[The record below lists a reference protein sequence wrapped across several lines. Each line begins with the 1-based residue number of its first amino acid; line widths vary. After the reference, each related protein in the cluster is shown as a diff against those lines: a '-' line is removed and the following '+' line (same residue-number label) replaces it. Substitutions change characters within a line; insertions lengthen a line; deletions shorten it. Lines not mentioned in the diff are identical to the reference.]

1 MRDEKLESYVLSS
14 ALLDPKCALAVCNQ
28 AEEIFTVPN
37 YRELR
42 NVIASLVERKI
53 DISLVTIRI
62 ESVSAAATAA
72 AMNIEFMQSSRQWR
86 NALEKLITMHN
97 DREMLHAIE
106 ATKNVCSEMGAMA
119 ARSFLDNSIRSIQN
133 RMRMPTESLGD
144 YTAEEVYEPAKFV
157 PSCIEE
163 FDEKAAGFVHGLTII
178 GGRPSVGK
186 TAVALAAMIRMSSCG
201 ERPLFFSMEMPRKD
215 LAKRALAA
223 AAKVNLFNLMRGQLS
238 DEERRRCD
246 MFWPSVKKALQNI
259 RVRQGV
265 IGLDDFLLTT
275 RQEIEMNGA
284 TCVFADHIGLL
295 RMPNNDMQRYLQIR
309 EITRETKAFAMAYD
323 LPAILLSQLR
333 RPENEDREPSLHDL
347 KESGAIEEDAD
358 TVLLLHSSP
367 TMRENHQMRMILGKN
382 RNGPTGAMDV
392 TFIRKYMQFGPWA
405 GAGYAETMIQE
416 GG

>member
-1 MRDEKLESYVLSS
+1 MRDEKLETYVLSS
-14 ALLDPKCALAVCNQ
+14 AMLDPKCAIAVCNQ
-28 AEEIFTVPN
+28 AEEIFTVPK

-42 NVIASLVERKI
+42 NVLASLVERKV

-62 ESVSAAATAA
+62 DSPEAAATAA
-72 AMNIEFMQSSRQWR
+72 ALNLDFMQSSRQWR
-86 NALEKLITMHN
+86 SALEKLVAMYV
-97 DREMLHAIE
+97 DREMIHAIE
-106 ATKNVCSEMGAMA
+106 ASKNVCTDMGAMA
-119 ARSFLDNSIRSIQN
+119 ARSFLDTTMRNIQN
-133 RMRMPTESLGD
+133 KMRMPAVSLGD
-144 YTAEEVYEPAKFV
+144 YEVEEVYAPAKYV

-186 TAVALAAMIRMSSCG
+186 TAVALAAMIRMAQRG

-238 DEERRRCD
+238 EEERRRCE
-246 MFWPSVKKALQNI
+246 MHWPAVKKALENI
-259 RVRQGV
+259 RVREGV

-275 RQEIEMNGA
+275 RQEIEMNGV
-284 TCVFADHIGLL
+284 TCVFGDHIGLF

-323 LPAILLSQLR
+323 IPAILLSQLR

-382 RNGPTGAMDV
+382 RNGPTGAMYV
-392 TFIRKYMQFGPWA
+392 TFIRKHMQFGPWC
-405 GAGYAETMIQE
+405 GAGYAENQN
-416 GG
+416 